1 METILHSY
9 FRSACTALCSRWED
23 RRDIRPGR
31 RGFTLI
37 ELLVVISIMLV
48 LVALTGPAITS
59 LVGGRNITYAGGVIG
74 NYLTHARD
82 TAVAQRAYVW
92 VGFSSLSGDR
102 LAVAAFVS
110 KDVTSTLSK
119 DNVRLLDRVT
129 ILSPF
134 LFVSEP
140 ASFGGRPSTTRAG
153 EAIHFLTLTAGSA
166 QDPSTVEW
174 TLPGGGNESFYCV
187 VKFAPDGSVR
197 VNGQLRRLAEF
208 GIAAATDTN
217 KANEIAFQIEGL
229 TGRTDV
235 YRRY

>member
-1 METILHSY
+1 MVHFY
-9 FRSACTALCSRWED
+9 CRSACTAPCSRREI
-23 RRDIRPGR
+23 RRGGK
-31 RGFTLI
+31 GFTLI
-37 ELLVVISIMLV
+37 ELLAVISIML
-48 LVALTGPAITS
+48 LLMALTGPAFTS
-59 LVGGRNITYAGGVIG
+59 LVRGRNITYAGGVIG
-74 NYLTHARD
+74 NCLTHARD

-92 VGFSSLSGDR
+92 VGFSSLPGDR

-134 LFVSEP
+134 LFVSKPE
-140 ASFGGRPSTTRAG
+140 SFGKRPSETRAG

-174 TLPGGGNESFYCV
+174 TLPGGGQESFYCV

-197 VNGQLRRLAEF
+197 VNGQLQRLAEF

-217 KANEIAFQIEGL
+217 KANEVAFQIEGL

-235 YRRY
+235 YRR